1 MNDLQSDLTNE
12 RSRAGFS
19 SKTLEESRSRID
31 ILVTRISDLES
42 LNLSLNQKI
51 SDMAQKIEDDRA
63 SHRAQVW
70 LLYKYSYQTSC

>member
-1 MNDLQSDLTNE
+1 MNDLQSDLANL
-12 RSRAGFS
+12 RSRSGFS

>member
-1 MNDLQSDLTNE
+1 MSNNSILILVFRNP
-12 RSRAGFS
+12 
-19 SKTLEESRSRID
+19 

-63 SHRAQVW
+63 SHRAQV
-70 LLYKYSYQTSC
+70 